1 MSLSLTPVVLAFTP
15 NYLVPAA
22 TCILSILKHSEAN
35 DKFHVICL
43 LSEPLPEDMKEKLS
57 RLDNECLRFSFMNLQ
72 GKLKDIYVDEKYT
85 IAASYRLLLPELLP
99 EYEKVLYI
107 DCDVVV
113 RNNLAKLYRETD
125 LGNNYLAG
133 VFEATLS
140 FQLPH
145 MNAIGCEP
153 GSYINSGFLIMNLE
167 LLRRD
172 NMMPKFLKASNEEG
186 LEFPDQDVLN
196 QLCKGRILGL
206 APYYNSI
213 RTFYLPQY
221 KIDFLKYYT
230 EKDWQAVQE
239 HGTVHYTGAKP
250 WNAFTIEFSI
260 WWKYYEMLPVEIRKA
275 GVINKKMQYL
285 YKLYSTTLGNLI
297 INKMQGFYRKIKYK
311 AV

>member
-1 MSLSLTPVVLAFTP
+1 MKQPTIPIVLAFTP

-22 TCILSILKHSEAN
+22 TCILSLLKHTEST

-43 LSEPLPEDMKEKLS
+43 LSEPLPEEMKEKLN
-57 RLDNECLRFSFMNLQ
+57 RLDNNRLCFSFMNLE
-72 GKLKDIYVDEKYT
+72 GKLTDIYVDEKYT
-85 IAASYRLLLPELLP
+85 IAASYRLLLPDLLP
-99 EYEKVLYI
+99 EYKKVLYI

-113 RNNLAKLYRETD
+113 RNDLAKLYRETD

-133 VFEATLS
+133 VFEATLD
-140 FQLPH
+140 FQLTH

-153 GSYINSGFLIMNLE
+153 GSYINSGFLIMNLQ
-167 LLRRD
+167 LLRQD
-172 NMMPKFLKASNEEG
+172 NMVPKFLEASKEEG

-196 QLCKGRILGL
+196 QLCKERILGL

-230 EKDWQAVQE
+230 EEDWQAVQE

-250 WNAFTIEFSI
+250 WNSFTIEFST
-260 WWKYYEMLPVEIRKA
+260 WWKYYEMLPAEIKKVGA
-275 GVINKKMQYL
+275 VNKKMQYL
-285 YKLYSTTLGNLI
+285 CKLYSTTLGNLI